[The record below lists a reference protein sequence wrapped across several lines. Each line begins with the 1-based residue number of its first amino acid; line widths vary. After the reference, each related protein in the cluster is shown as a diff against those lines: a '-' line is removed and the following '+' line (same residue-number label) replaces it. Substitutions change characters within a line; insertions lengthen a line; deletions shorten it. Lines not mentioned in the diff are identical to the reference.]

1 MSLKSAHTAKIGK
14 AFKNARLRLS
24 LTEEEV
30 ANQTLINLEFIKAI
44 EIGDYAIFPARLFA
58 IQYFNKYAKFL
69 NLKIAFYDIYNAEV
83 VAEAEKDSESH
94 LPDRLAFKQ
103 NVFFIFFVST
113 LLLLLIII
121 AFYHNVDSSQHSKS
135 QLKLSNIQP
144 LPGEKN
150 MQAALDQGINKLHDE
165 INLFFIQ
172 DKLDSIHVDVNVNL
186 LKPEE

>member
-1 MSLKSAHTAKIGK
+1 M
-14 AFKNARLRLS
+14 
-24 LTEEEV
+24 
-30 ANQTLINLEFIKAI
+30 
-44 EIGDYAIFPARLFA
+44 
-58 IQYFNKYAKFL
+58 
-69 NLKIAFYDIYNAEV
+69 
-83 VAEAEKDSESH
+83 
-94 LPDRLAFKQ
+94 
-103 NVFFIFFVST
+103 
-113 LLLLLIII
+113 LLLLIII

-144 LPGEKN
+144 LAGEKN

>member
-1 MSLKSAHTAKIGK
+1 
-14 AFKNARLRLS
+14 
-24 LTEEEV
+24 
-30 ANQTLINLEFIKAI
+30 
-44 EIGDYAIFPARLFA
+44 
-58 IQYFNKYAKFL
+58 
-69 NLKIAFYDIYNAEV
+69 
-83 VAEAEKDSESH
+83 
-94 LPDRLAFKQ
+94 
-103 NVFFIFFVST
+103 VFFIFFVST

-144 LPGEKN
+144 LAGEKN